1 MKYCCREHFWRD
13 RQPCLKEQSD
23 AQAWIKLSTLFSLFA
38 RVYRFSQQQFIN
50 SNFVWNQ
57 DEVSQN
63 SRYAKRFYYSRQ
75 LSAQTVRHLAVRV
88 KPISF
93 ALRAC
98 FLGHYRMARMSQSA
112 SPCGL
117 ASWMSPQMIPD
128 THLLK
133 LLFLARY
140 YLSLNLLAFL
150 SISVVLRTCFLD
162 LHCCNILLRRT
173 CFPSFP

>member
-1 MKYCCREHFWRD
+1 MLEGAKRRASMCQAFYQTFYIRERYIVPV
-13 RQPCLKEQSD
+13 R
-23 AQAWIKLSTLFSLFA
+23 
-38 RVYRFSQQQFIN
+38 
-50 SNFVWNQ
+50 SNFPVPKGHNANFAWNQ
-57 DEVSQN
+57 DEVPQN

-75 LSAQTVRHLAVRV
+75 LSAQTMQHLAVRV

-98 FLGHYRMARMSQSA
+98 CLGHYRMARMSQSA

>member
-1 MKYCCREHFWRD
+1 M
-13 RQPCLKEQSD
+13 Q
-23 AQAWIKLSTLFSLFA
+23 
-38 RVYRFSQQQFIN
+38 
-50 SNFVWNQ
+50 
-57 DEVSQN
+57 
-63 SRYAKRFYYSRQ
+63 
-75 LSAQTVRHLAVRV
+75 HLAVRV

-98 FLGHYRMARMSQSA
+98 CLGHYRMARMSQSA

-150 SISVVLRTCFLD
+150 SISVVLQTRVLD
-162 LHCCNILLRRT
+162 ARIKNICACSVSLEICQL
-173 CFPSFP
+173 

>member
-1 MKYCCREHFWRD
+1 MKYCCKEYFWRD

-75 LSAQTVRHLAVRV
+75 LSAQTVRHFYDSGH
-88 KPISF
+88 SF
-93 ALRAC
+93 AKIAI
-98 FLGHYRMARMSQSA
+98 
-112 SPCGL
+112 PCTIY
-117 ASWMSPQMIPD
+117 P
-128 THLLK
+128 
-133 LLFLARY
+133 
-140 YLSLNLLAFL
+140 SLNLLAFL
-150 SISVVLRTCFLD
+150 SISVVLQTRVLD
-162 LHCCNILLRRT
+162 ARIKNICACSVSLEICQL
-173 CFPSFP
+173 

>member
-1 MKYCCREHFWRD
+1 MKYFCREHFWRD

-75 LSAQTVRHLAVRV
+75 LSAQTVRHFYDSRH
-88 KPISF
+88 SF
-93 ALRAC
+93 AKIAI
-98 FLGHYRMARMSQSA
+98 
-112 SPCGL
+112 PCTIY
-117 ASWMSPQMIPD
+117 P
-128 THLLK
+128 
-133 LLFLARY
+133 
-140 YLSLNLLAFL
+140 SLNLLAFL
-150 SISVVLRTCFLD
+150 SISVVLQTRVLD
-162 LHCCNILLRRT
+162 ARIKNICACSVSLEICQL
-173 CFPSFP
+173 

>member
-1 MKYCCREHFWRD
+1 MKYCCREYFWRD

-23 AQAWIKLSTLFSLFA
+23 AQACVRLSTLFFLFA
-38 RVYRFSQQQFIN
+38 RVYRSGQQQFLN
-50 SNFVWNQ
+50 ANFVWNQ

-75 LSAQTVRHLAVRV
+75 LSAQTMQHLAVRV

-117 ASWMSPQMIPD
+117 ASWMRPQMIPD

-140 YLSLNLLAFL
+140 YPSLNLLAFL

>member
-1 MKYCCREHFWRD
+1 MKYCCREYFWRD

-75 LSAQTVRHLAVRV
+75 LSAQTMQHLAVRV

-112 SPCGL
+112 SSSGL
-117 ASWMSPQMIPD
+117 ASWMRPHMVPD

-133 LLFLARY
+133 FLFAARY
-140 YLSLNLLAFL
+140 IQLLAL
-150 SISVVLRTCFLD
+150 VCCSRVVIIKKKFSAVCKTLIYI
-162 LHCCNILLRRT
+162 N
-173 CFPSFP
+173 

>member
-1 MKYCCREHFWRD
+1 MKYCCREYFWRD

-38 RVYRFSQQQFIN
+38 RVYRFSQQKFIN

-75 LSAQTVRHLAVRV
+75 LSAQTMQHLAVRV

-98 FLGHYRMARMSQSA
+98 CLGHYRMARMSQSA

>member
-75 LSAQTVRHLAVRV
+75 LSAQTMQHLAVRV

-117 ASWMSPQMIPD
+117 ASWMRPQMIPD

-150 SISVVLRTCFLD
+150 SISIVLRICFD
-162 LHCCNILLRRT
+162 KKD
-173 CFPSFP
+173 